1 MRRLFRERDFLAYFV
16 ARQSSVLA
24 FSIEST
30 AIGWQIFALRHRPF
44 DLGLVGLTL
53 FLPQLLLALPAG
65 LLADRFDRRLICL
78 VMAVAEILA
87 MCLFI
92 GLSVVGS
99 HSVAAYFAAVAVI
112 GVAHALGDPATR
124 TLLVNVVEAEHYPR
138 AIALSQSVAQ
148 LLSIAGPAL
157 GGALIALGP
166 PIAFAGAAAAYAVAG
181 VGFASLP
188 RRSPERRVEEPLMR
202 SASTGIRFIFSKKV
216 VLGAISLDLFAVL
229 FGGATALLPV
239 YAVSI
244 LQVGPLG
251 FGALRAAPA
260 VGAALVAVYLSRRPI
275 ERHAGSALLWCV
287 AGFGVAT
294 ILFGLSKVFIV
305 SFLALACTGGFDMV
319 SMVIRGVLVQLG
331 TPDALRGRVSAVEN
345 VFLGASNELGAFESG
360 AVAALLGTEAS
371 VVLGGVATLAVV
383 GLSSWLFPDLRR
395 YDRLLPMAAASI
407 AEAQRGE
414 LSKASRDLS

>member
-1 MRRLFRERDFLAYFV
+1 MRRLFRERDFLAYFL

-65 LLADRFDRRLICL
+65 LLADRLDRRLVCI

-92 GLSVVGS
+92 GLSVMGS

-157 GGALIALGP
+157 GGALIALGT
-166 PIAFAGAAAAYAVAG
+166 PIAFAAAAATYAVAG
-181 VGFASLP
+181 VGFANLPKRAPDTKVDESL
-188 RRSPERRVEEPLMR
+188 VR
-202 SASTGIRFIFSKKV
+202 SASTGIRFIFSKKI

-260 VGAALVAVYLSRRPI
+260 VGAALVAIYLSRRPI
-275 ERHAGSALLWCV
+275 ERSAGPVLLWCV
-287 AGFGVAT
+287 AGFGAAT
-294 ILFGLSKVFIV
+294 ILFGLSKVFII
-305 SFLALACTGGFDMV
+305 SLLALACTGGFDMV

-360 AVAALLGTEAS
+360 TVAALLGTEAS
-371 VVLGGVATLAVV
+371 VVLGGVATLVVV
-383 GLSSWLFPDLRR
+383 GLWSWLFPDVRR
-395 YDRLLPMAAASI
+395 YDQLLPMPNTALANAI
-407 AEAQRGE
+407 EDE
-414 LSKASRDLS
+414 LRRE